1 MPILGL
7 GPNGHLGFNE
17 PPSPADAPTRAVE
30 LTPASLASC
39 VTYWGPSLPVPRRAL
54 TIGMRE
60 LLAAR
65 RILLVVQGPAK
76 RSILTRLLTESP
88 SADLPGSFLRDLD
101 QAVLL
106 ADTAAWPPAVPEP
119 RTTLDD
125 LVDEAATRPAV
136 AVPAADRV

>member
-1 MPILGL
+1 M
-7 GPNGHLGFNE
+7 
-17 PPSPADAPTRAVE
+17 E

-39 VTYWGPSLPVPRRAL
+39 ATYWGPSLRVPRRAL

-76 RSILTRLLTESP
+76 RSILARLLTESP

-119 RTTLDD
+119 RTTLDE
-125 LVDEAATRPAV
+125 LLDEAAARPAV